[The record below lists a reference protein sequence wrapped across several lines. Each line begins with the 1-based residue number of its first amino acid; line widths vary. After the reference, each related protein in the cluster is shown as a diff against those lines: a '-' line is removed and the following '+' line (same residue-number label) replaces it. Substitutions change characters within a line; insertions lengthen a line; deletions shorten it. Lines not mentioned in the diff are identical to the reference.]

1 MSGIMAGARE
11 EVEDQVKLRY
21 VGNAPFFAALSEQE
35 QERISQRMHL
45 EHRRS
50 GEVLFRKGD
59 TSTSLYLIKS
69 GWVRLEANGGT
80 VLASQG
86 PGSLV
91 GETDLFLQRPRSLG
105 ATIAGDAELWIL
117 TREDLADLIAET
129 PQVGIRLSLA
139 FGSRLALFDDYL
151 VESRLRPLSF
161 LNGLEEGSL
170 AAIAHRLA
178 PVEKAKGEFIVEA
191 GQPAE
196 ALFIVESGEVH
207 LHSSEEGGDF
217 SELGAGET
225 FGEMALL
232 TGRPHGRSAQAA
244 TDVVLWALPAA
255 EFEALAEERPAIR
268 LAFSNTIREPLRSQD
283 MSRAMER
290 LATMPVFAGLSDEVL
305 WSVAQRMLVRHV
317 PAGELVFAE
326 SSPGDAFYM
335 IESGQVEIVSGA
347 REGRTVLARLGADE
361 FFGEMALLTGKP
373 RSSGARAAVHTNL
386 WVLYRSDFE
395 DLVNRNPSIS
405 LALSKT
411 LSQRLADMD
420 RRFTESHL
428 RGLKL
433 LAGLSTGQLEDVSR
447 KLKPVRFRQG
457 EVIVQENTPGDEMF
471 FIESGRVRVVRK
483 EGSQRFVLAQL
494 GAGDLFGEMALLT
507 GNPRSAS
514 VMAESEVDLW
524 SLSQAD
530 FDDLVTAYP
539 NLALALSR
547 LLSER
552 LRNTDERFLEQPA
565 VPVTA
570 PARSRVPQTRQVA
583 QPARRAAPT
592 PRRRPVARP
601 AKRKPARNWTA
612 ELKEAFE
619 GAVVWF
625 GALSGWAKFR
635 LVAFAVVLVWLVG
648 IATPA
653 IVIST
658 LAADDVTNLEGAVA
672 FVQFE
677 NSAAPIA
684 ELPKAMETPVPAP
697 IKAVEPVDVR
707 EANVLSME
715 APAMPVVVEA
725 PVEATAEL
733 PKAEPLM
740 PEVSMPEPP
749 QPEPATSTPW
759 VIVVTNTPLP
769 ATDTPPPTETPVPP
783 TDTPRAVAVVA
794 KPSRPQ
800 PTDTAVPRQL
810 PPRDLDA
817 RLGALNV
824 QISEPG
830 GVKPGQ
836 SYWRLVRA
844 YWQNE
849 QESGNDHTIYI
860 EVLDE
865 NGGRIVGQPIEVRW
879 ESGSLTVVT
888 EDKPMNEYPANFP
901 MYNTLGSYAV
911 SIAGLPSDTVV
922 GLGMGTPDQPHFTIH
937 TNFFLTFKRVKR

>member
-1 MSGIMAGARE
+1 
-11 EVEDQVKLRY
+11 VKLRY
-21 VGNAPFFAALSEQE
+21 VGNAPFFSALSEQE
-35 QERISQRMHL
+35 QECISQRMHL

-50 GEVLFRKGD
+50 GEVLFRKGEA
-59 TSTSLYLIKS
+59 STSLYLIKS

-105 ATIAGDAELWIL
+105 ATIAGDAELWVL
-117 TREDLADLIAET
+117 TKEDLADLIAET
-129 PQVGIRLSLA
+129 PQIGIRLSLA

-151 VESRLRPLSF
+151 VEYRLRPLPF
-161 LNGLEEGSL
+161 LKGLEEGSL
-170 AAIAHRLA
+170 AAIARRLV

-191 GQPAE
+191 GQAAE

-207 LHSSEEGGDF
+207 LLGSEEGGDF
-217 SELGAGET
+217 SELGAEET

-244 TDVVLWALPAA
+244 TDVVLWALPVA

-283 MSRAMER
+283 MGRAMER

-326 SSPGDAFYM
+326 ASPGDAFYM

-373 RSSGARAAVHTNL
+373 RSTAARAAVHTNL
-386 WVLYRSDFE
+386 WVLYRSDFD

-405 LALSKT
+405 LALSRT

-433 LAGLSTGQLEDVSR
+433 LTGLSTNQLEDVSR

-457 EVIVQENTPGDEMF
+457 EVIIRENTPGDQMF
-471 FIESGRVRVVRK
+471 FIESGRVRVVHG
-483 EGSQRFVLAQL
+483 EGSQRLVLAEL
-494 GAGDLFGEMALLT
+494 RAGDLFGEMALLT
-507 GNPRSAS
+507 GSPRSAS
-514 VMAESEVDLW
+514 VIAESEVDLW

-530 FDDLVTAYP
+530 FDELVTAYP

-552 LRNTDERFLEQPA
+552 LRSTDERFVEQPT
-565 VPVTA
+565 VPVAA
-570 PARSRVPQTRQVA
+570 PARSRAPQTRRVA
-583 QPARRAAPT
+583 QPARRAEPT
-592 PRRRPVARP
+592 PRPRPAARP

-612 ELKEAFE
+612 ELAEAFN
-619 GAVVWF
+619 GVVVWF
-625 GALSGWAKFR
+625 GTLSGWAKFR
-635 LVAFAVVLVWLVG
+635 LLAFAVVLVWLVG

-658 LAADDVTNLEGAVA
+658 LAADDVTNLRGAVA
-672 FVQFE
+672 FVQLE

-684 ELPKAMETPVPAP
+684 ELPKAIGTPVPP
-697 IKAVEPVDVR
+697 LGRVVPPVGGR
-707 EANVLSME
+707 EADVLSLE
-715 APAMPVVVEA
+715 APTVAVVVEA
-725 PVEATAEL
+725 VAEVTAEQ
-733 PKAEPLM
+733 
-740 PEVSMPEPP
+740 PEVEPP
-749 QPEPATSTPW
+749 TFEPPTPTPW

-769 ATDTPPPTETPVPP
+769 ATETPLPPTDSPVPP
-783 TDTPRAVAVVA
+783 TDTPGAVAAAAGPTTPV
-794 KPSRPQ
+794 KPQ
-800 PTDTAVPRQL
+800 PTDTAVPRKL
-810 PPRDLDA
+810 PPRELDS
-817 RLGALNV
+817 RLSALNV
-824 QISEPG
+824 QISEPR
-830 GVKPGQ
+830 GVKPDQ
-836 SYWRLVRA
+836 SYWRLVKA

-879 ESGSLTVVT
+879 ESGSLTVMT
-888 EDKPMNEYPANFP
+888 EDKPMNEFPANFP

-911 SIAGLPSDTVV
+911 SVAGLPSDTIV
-922 GLGMGTPDQPHFTIH
+922 GLGMGTPEQPHFTIH
-937 TNFFLTFKRVKR
+937 TNFFLTFKRVRR